1 VDQQENGSG
10 RRRNRKPALR
20 RRVRLADVAKRADT
34 SSPIASR
41 ILNRDPTLS
50 VGDALRERVIRAAE
64 ELNYRPHAAARGL
77 RVATTGLIGLLIPE
91 ITNTVFATIARG
103 AFQRAS
109 ERDYIVLLAEDIEE
123 QQADATYPELVAA
136 GRIDGLVIATARRG
150 HPLLKELAAYDTP
163 HVFLNRTVKGTN
175 RNVIM
180 DDARATRLAVDYLAE
195 LGHER
200 VGHVAGP
207 SGVEPAT
214 RRSRAFRAHAAKR
227 GLDASPVQSAD
238 LLQTGGA
245 QAASVLLS
253 NDPGITAI
261 YTSSVT
267 QAAGVLSF
275 AWHHGISVPEQ
286 LSVIAYAD
294 TPLAEALVPPLT
306 AITMPLEKLG
316 RAGVDML
323 LDQLE
328 GAEPHNVTIRDDL
341 RIVERASTAA
351 PRSGKLR
358 LTSHR

>member
-1 VDQQENGSG
+1 M
-10 RRRNRKPALR
+10 R
-20 RRVRLADVAKRADT
+20 RRVRLVDVAERAGT

-50 VGDALRERVIRAAE
+50 VGDALRDRVIKAAH

-77 RVATTGLIGLLIPE
+77 RVATTGVIGLLIPN

-103 AFQRAS
+103 AFKRAS
-109 ERDYIVLLAEDIEE
+109 ERDYIVLLAEDIEGQE
-123 QQADATYPELVAA
+123 ADATYPGLVAA
-136 GRIDGLVIATARRG
+136 GRIDGLVIATARKG
-150 HPLLKELAAYDTP
+150 HPLLQELAAHNTP

-180 DDARATRLAVDYLAE
+180 DDERATRLAVDYLAD
-195 LGHER
+195 LGHVH

-214 RRSRAFRAHAAKR
+214 RRTRAFRAHARKR
-227 GLDASPVQSAD
+227 GLETSPVQSAD

-245 QAASVLLS
+245 QAASDLLS
-253 NDPGITAI
+253 AHPVLTAI

-286 LSVIAYAD
+286 LSVISYAD
-294 TPLAEALVPPLT
+294 TPLAESLVPPLT
-306 AITMPLEKLG
+306 AITMPLEQLG

-323 LDQLE
+323 LDELE
-328 GAEPHNVTIRDDL
+328 GVEPHDVTIRDDL
-341 RIVERASTAA
+341 RIVERASTAG
-351 PRSGKLR
+351 PRTVPISLDRAKVIA
-358 LTSHR
+358 

>member
-1 VDQQENGSG
+1 V
-10 RRRNRKPALR
+10 RRRA
-20 RRVRLADVAKRADT
+20 RLADVAERAGT

-50 VGDALRERVIRAAE
+50 VGDALRERVIQAAQ

-77 RVATTGLIGLLIPE
+77 RIATTGVIGLLIPE

-103 AFQRAS
+103 AFQRAT

-123 QQADATYPELVAA
+123 QEADAIYPMLVAA
-136 GRIDGLVIATARRG
+136 GRIDGLVVATARTG

-163 HVFLNRTVKGTN
+163 RVFLNRTVRGTN

-180 DDARATRLAVDYLAE
+180 DDAGATRLAVDYLAD
-195 LGHER
+195 LGHVR

-207 SGVEPAT
+207 SGIEPAT
-214 RRSRAFRAHAAKR
+214 RRAQAFRAHARTR
-227 GLDASPVQSAD
+227 GFESWPVRSAN
-238 LLQTGGA
+238 LLQSGGA
-245 QAASVLLS
+245 QAASALLAA
-253 NDPGITAI
+253 DPGITAV

-275 AWHHGISVPEQ
+275 AWHHGISVPEE

-306 AITMPLEKLG
+306 AIAMPLEKLG
-316 RAGVDML
+316 QAAVDML
-323 LDQLE
+323 LDQLQ
-328 GAEPHNVTIRDDL
+328 GKQPRDLTIRDDL

-351 PRSGKLR
+351 PRPGT
-358 LTSHR
+358 LTLTRRR

>member
-1 VDQQENGSG
+1 M
-10 RRRNRKPALR
+10 R
-20 RRVRLADVAKRADT
+20 RRVRLADVAERAET

-50 VGDALRERVIRAAE
+50 VGDALRERVIQAAQD
-64 ELNYRPHAAARGL
+64 LNYRPHAAARGL

-103 AFQRAS
+103 AFRRAS
-109 ERDYIVLLAEDIEE
+109 ERDYLVLLAEDIEE
-123 QQADATYPELVAA
+123 QEADATYPELVAA
-136 GRIDGLVIATARRG
+136 GRIDGLVIATARKG

-163 HVFLNRTVKGTN
+163 HVFLNRMVKGTN

-180 DDARATRLAVDYLAE
+180 DDARATRLALDYLAD
-195 LGHER
+195 LGHAR
-200 VGHVAGP
+200 VGHIAGP

-214 RRSRAFRAHAAKR
+214 RRARAFRSHAR
-227 GLDASPVQSAD
+227 TRELESSPIQSAN
-238 LLQTGGA
+238 LLQSGGA
-245 QAASVLLS
+245 EAAAALLS
-253 NDPGITAI
+253 ADPGITAI

-275 AWHHGISVPEQ
+275 AWHHGISVPDQ

-323 LDQLE
+323 LDQFE
-328 GAEPHNVTIRDDL
+328 GSEPHNITIRDDL

-351 PRSGKLR
+351 PRRRKLH
-358 LTSHR
+358 LTRAR